1 MRYTLVDAFQKL
13 VDPNA
18 QWGFANGDKYEN
30 LIWMSGDSYT
40 QPTEEE
46 CVQKLAELNYEY
58 EVNEY
63 QRQRA
68 TEYPSYADQFDKIFH
83 SGVNAWKTQ
92 IRTIKERYPKQTMD
106 ADVLAERKRQAL
118 EELEA
123 SRSSEES

>member
-1 MRYTLVDAFQKL
+1 MRYTLVDAFEKL

-18 QWGFANGDKYEN
+18 QWGFANGDRYEN
-30 LIWMSGDSYT
+30 LIWMSGDLYT

-68 TEYPSYADQFDKIFH
+68 AEYPSMADQQDMQFHDAVNGTTTWKDAIQVVKDK
-83 SGVNAWKTQ
+83 
-92 IRTIKERYPKQTMD
+92 YPKQTMD
-106 ADVLAERKRQAL
+106 SGELERRKQQAL
-118 EELEA
+118 TDLET
-123 SRSSEES
+123 ES

>member
-1 MRYTLVDAFQKL
+1 MRYTLFDAFQKL

-18 QWGFANGDKYEN
+18 QWGFANGDRYEN

-68 TEYPSYADQFDKIFH
+68 AEYPSYADQFDQIFH
-83 SGVNAWKTQ
+83 DGIDAWKA
-92 IRTIKERYPKQTMD
+92 TILEVKRRYPKQVMEPE
-106 ADVLAERKRQAL
+106 VLEERKRQAL
-118 EELEA
+118 VDLEA
-123 SRSSEES
+123 SRAE

>member
-1 MRYTLVDAFQKL
+1 MRYTLVDAFEKL

-18 QWGFANGDKYEN
+18 QWGFANGDRYEN

-46 CVQKLAELNYEY
+46 CVQKLAEINYEY

-68 TEYPSYADQFDKIFH
+68 AEYPSMADQQDMQFHDAVNGTTTWKDAIQAVKDK
-83 SGVNAWKTQ
+83 
-92 IRTIKERYPKQTMD
+92 YPKQTMD
-106 ADVLAERKRQAL
+106 SDELERRKQQAL
-118 EELEA
+118 TDLEA
-123 SRSSEES
+123 ES

>member
-1 MRYTLVDAFQKL
+1 MRYTLVDAFEKL

-18 QWGFANGDKYEN
+18 QWGFANGDRYEN

-46 CVQKLAELNYEY
+46 CVQKLAEINYEY

-68 TEYPSYADQFDKIFH
+68 AEYPSMADQQDMQFHDAVNGTTTWKDAIQVVKDK
-83 SGVNAWKTQ
+83 
-92 IRTIKERYPKQTMD
+92 YPKQTMD
-106 ADVLAERKRQAL
+106 SDELERRKQQAL
-118 EELEA
+118 TDLEA
-123 SRSSEES
+123 ES

>member
-1 MRYTLVDAFQKL
+1 MRYTLFDAFQKL

-18 QWGFANGDKYEN
+18 QWGFANGDRYEN

-68 TEYPSYADQFDKIFH
+68 REYPLYADQFDQIFH
-83 SGVNAWKTQ
+83 EGIDAWKA
-92 IRTIKERYPKQTMD
+92 TILEVKRRYPKQVMEPE
-106 ADVLAERKRQAL
+106 VLEERKRQAL
-118 EELEA
+118 ADLEA
-123 SRSSEES
+123 SRAE

>member
-1 MRYTLVDAFQKL
+1 MRHTLFDAFQKL

-18 QWGFANGDKYEN
+18 QWGFANGDRYEN

-68 TEYPSYADQFDKIFH
+68 ADYPPYADQFDQIFH
-83 SGVNAWKTQ
+83 DGIDAWKA
-92 IRTIKERYPKQTMD
+92 TILEVKRRYPKQVMEPE
-106 ADVLAERKRQAL
+106 VLEERKRQAL
-118 EELEA
+118 ADLEA
-123 SRSSEES
+123 SRAE

>member
-1 MRYTLVDAFQKL
+1 MRYKLVDAFEKL

-18 QWGFANGDKYEN
+18 QWGFANGDRYEN

-68 TEYPSYADQFDKIFH
+68 AEYPSYADQFDQIFH
-83 SGVNAWKTQ
+83 DGVDAWKA
-92 IRTIKERYPKQTMD
+92 TILEVKRRYPKQVMEPE
-106 ADVLAERKRQAL
+106 VLEERKRQAL
-118 EELEA
+118 ADLEA
-123 SRSSEES
+123 SRAE

>member
-1 MRYTLVDAFQKL
+1 MRYTLVDAFEKL

-46 CVQKLAELNYEY
+46 CVEKLAEINYEY

-63 QRQRA
+63 QRYRA
-68 TEYPSYADQFDKIFH
+68 AEYPSMAEQQDMQFHDAVNGTTTWKDAIQSVKDK
-83 SGVNAWKTQ
+83 
-92 IRTIKERYPKQTMD
+92 YPKQTMD
-106 ADVLAERKRQAL
+106 ADELQRRKDRALAEM
-118 EELEA
+118 
-123 SRSSEES
+123 

>member
-1 MRYTLVDAFQKL
+1 MRYTLVDAFEKL

-18 QWGFANGDKYEN
+18 QWGFANGDRYEN

-68 TEYPSYADQFDKIFH
+68 AEYPPYADQFDKIFH
-83 SGVNAWKTQ
+83 QDIDAWKADIQ
-92 IRTIKERYPKQTMD
+92 AIKDKYPKQTMD
-106 ADVLAERKRQAL
+106 SD
-118 EELEA
+118 ELERRKQQA
-123 SRSSEES
+123 VSDLETES